1 MCSLSCHIHP
11 LSTRVYIVSNDSASP
26 LRRLL
31 DYASSHRPRI
41 ALAAVFSVL
50 NKIFDL
56 APPVLI
62 GAAVNIV
69 VKREDSFFAKLGF
82 ADVTDQL
89 IALAVVTVLVWA
101 LESVFEYLLE
111 VVWRNLAQTLQHDLR
126 VDAYTHVQQLDMN
139 YFHEQSTG
147 KLMSILNDDINQ
159 LERFLDQGAN
169 DLIQVLTTAIVISGM
184 FLYFAPGVA
193 WMAMLPVPF
202 VLWGSFKFQDLL
214 ASRYSDVREKVGDL
228 NGQLSNNLSGIA
240 TIKSFTTQDY
250 ERDRIRGVSESYR
263 QANRRAISMSSA
275 FSPLIRMF
283 IVVGFTATLI
293 YGGKLAISGELDVGI
308 YSVLVFLTQR
318 LLWPLTRLGKT
329 FNLYQRAMA
338 STRRVL
344 DLLETPV
351 TIVSGETPLDITQ
364 VEGEIEFAG
373 VNFAYPG
380 RSALLHDFDFRV
392 APGTTVGIVGATG
405 SGKTTLINLLL
416 RFYEA
421 QQGAITLDGHAITEL
436 KTDDVRRAIG
446 LVSQS
451 VFLFHGTVHD
461 NIAYGTPGATREQVR
476 EVARLSEALDF
487 IEALPRG
494 FDTLVGERGQTLSGG
509 QRQRLSIARALLK
522 DPPILILDEAT
533 SAVDN
538 ETEAALQRSLD
549 ILGASRTMIVI
560 AHRLSTVRHADEIVV
575 LHDGGIAERGT
586 HEVLLENDG
595 LYTRLWKVQTGA
607 L

>member
-1 MCSLSCHIHP
+1 M
-11 LSTRVYIVSNDSASP
+11 
-26 LRRLL
+26 
-31 DYASSHRPRI
+31 I
-41 ALAAVFSVL
+41 AALFSVL

-69 VKREDSFFAKLGF
+69 VKREHSFFAQLGF
-82 ADVTDQL
+82 TDVTDQL
-89 IALAVVTVLVWA
+89 IALAVVTVVVWA

-111 VVWRNLAQTLQHDLR
+111 VMWRNLAQTLQHDLR
-126 VDAYTHVQQLDMN
+126 VDAYEHVQQLDMN

-193 WMAMLPVPF
+193 WMAMLPIPF

-214 ASRYSDVREKVGDL
+214 AGRYADVRAKVGDL

-250 ERDRIRGVSESYR
+250 ERERIRDFSEHYR

-329 FNLYQRAMA
+329 FDLYQRAMA
-338 STRRVL
+338 STQRVL
-344 DLLETPV
+344 NLLETPV
-351 TIVSGETPLDITQ
+351 TIVSGEQALDMAE
-364 VEGEIEFAG
+364 VKGGIEFKG
-373 VNFAYPG
+373 VSFAYPG
-380 RSALLHDFDFRV
+380 RAPLLQDFDFGV

-421 QQGAITLDGHAITEL
+421 QEGAIMLDGHSIREL
-436 KTDDVRRAIG
+436 QTDDVRRAIG
-446 LVSQS
+446 LVSQN

-487 IEALPRG
+487 IEALPDG
-494 FDTLVGERGQTLSGG
+494 FDTLVGERGLTLSGG

-538 ETEAALQRSLD
+538 ETEAALQRSLN

-575 LHDGGIAERGT
+575 LNEGVIAERGT
-586 HEVLLENDG
+586 HEDLLTHEG
-595 LYTRLWKVQTGA
+595 LYTRLWKVQTGE
-607 L
+607 LEG

>member
-1 MCSLSCHIHP
+1 MSQ
-11 LSTRVYIVSNDSASP
+11 DSAAP

-41 ALAAVFSVL
+41 IMAALFSVL

-69 VKREDSFFAKLGF
+69 VEKEDSFFAKLGI
-82 ADVTDQL
+82 ADVTEQL
-89 IALAVVTVLVWA
+89 IALAIVTVLVWA
-101 LESVFEYLLE
+101 LESLFEYALE
-111 VVWRNLAQTLQHDLR
+111 VVWRNLAQTIQHELR
-126 VDAYTHVQQLDMN
+126 VDTYDHVQKLDMN

-159 LERFLDQGAN
+159 LERFLDSGAN

-184 FLYFAPGVA
+184 FIYFAPGVA

-202 VLWGSFKFQDLL
+202 ILYGSFKFQDLL
-214 ASRYSDVREKVGDL
+214 ASRYADVRTKVGDL

-240 TIKSFTTQDY
+240 TIKSFTTQDF
-250 ERDRIRGVSESYR
+250 ERDRIQTFSESYR
-263 QANRRAISMSSA
+263 HANKRAIAMSSA

-293 YGGKLAISGELDVGI
+293 YGGKLAIDGSLDVGI

-329 FNLYQRAMA
+329 FDLYQRAMA

-344 DLLETPV
+344 DLLGTQV
-351 TIVSGETPLDITQ
+351 TIVSGETSIDLEQ
-364 VEGEIEFAG
+364 VDGAIDFEA
-373 VNFAYPG
+373 VHFAYPG
-380 RSALLHDFDFRV
+380 REPLLRDFEFHV

-421 QQGAITLDGHAITEL
+421 RGGAIKLDGVPVTEL
-436 KTDDVRRAIG
+436 VTDDLRRAVG
-446 LVSQS
+446 LVSQN

-461 NIAYGTPGATREQVR
+461 NIAYGTFDATRQQVK
-476 EVARLSEALDF
+476 EVARLAEALEF
-487 IEALPRG
+487 IEALPDG

-522 DPPILILDEAT
+522 DPPVLILDEAT

-549 ILGASRTMIVI
+549 ILGEDRTMIVI

-575 LHDGGIAERGT
+575 LDEGMIAERGT
-586 HEVLLENDG
+586 HEVLLERDG
-595 LYTRLWKVQTGA
+595 LYARLWKVQTGE
-607 L
+607 LV